1 MVLKGRRE
9 IFTDAKEIT
18 EANICE
24 VMNKAFSIHLQNASE
39 IKYLQ
44 EYERGVQPILHR
56 VKDVRP
62 EINYRVVENHAA
74 EITAFKVGYVF
85 GSPITFVQRASKD
98 ASGNNGDIDDT
109 KISILNEM
117 MFEEGKATQDQILG
131 KDLAVTGLG
140 YRIVLPKKTVTG
152 VSVFDMLRLSPNNAF
167 VIKFNDIYKKSAV
180 GVSYVTLTDGTVIA
194 GAYTDKYY
202 FELEGARTGS
212 FHITKKEANLIGLVP
227 IIEYRYDEERMCCFE
242 RVISL
247 LEALNLATSDRLNGL
262 AQFVQSILWMNNC
275 EVDTKQMEE
284 LKDKLGLLTK
294 SEPGNP
300 ASVQYLTAT
309 LDQSQTQTLVDYLH
323 EQILQI
329 AGVPGRE
336 QSTGGNTGQA
346 IMLSNGWQIAENHA
360 RSTVQTFIASEF
372 EMLKVVLKILTLQ
385 AETPAEINSLKLS
398 DIDIKFARNR
408 TDSLLVK
415 TQGLLNQLQ
424 AGIHP
429 LIAISNCDL
438 YSDPQSVWNDSKD
451 YMGKW
456 LYDAEGE
463 DEDDEETV
471 PEIKQSGGEDNQETK
486 PSVSP

>member
-1 MVLKGRRE
+1 MILKGRRE
-9 IFTDAKEIT
+9 IFTDVKEIT
-18 EANICE
+18 QSNICD
-24 VMNKAFSIHLQNASE
+24 VMNEAFSIHSQNASE

-44 EYERGVQPILHR
+44 EYERGVQPIQQR
-56 VKDVRP
+56 VKEVRP
-62 EINYRVVENHAA
+62 EINYKVVENHAA

-85 GSPITFVQRASKD
+85 GSPITFVQRANID
-98 ASGNNGDIDDT
+98 INGNNGSIDDK

-117 MFEEGKATQDQILG
+117 MFEEGKITQDQILG
-131 KDLAVTGLG
+131 KDLAVTGIG
-140 YRIVLPKKTVTG
+140 YRIVLPKKNITG
-152 VSVFDMLRLSPNNAF
+152 VSVFDMLRLNPNNAF
-167 VIKFNDIYKKSAV
+167 VIKFNDIYKRPAV
-180 GVSYVTLTDGTVIA
+180 GVSYVTLTDGTIRA

-202 FELEGARTGS
+202 FELEGSGTGS
-212 FHITKKEANLIGLVP
+212 FKLISTQKNMLGMVP

-242 RVISL
+242 RVVSL
-247 LEALNLATSDRLNGL
+247 LDALNEATSDRLNGL

-275 EVDTKQMEE
+275 EIDTEQMEE

-309 LDQSQTQTLVDYLH
+309 LDQTQTQTLVDYLY

-346 IMLSNGWQIAENHA
+346 IMLSNGWQIAETHA
-360 RSTVQTFIASEF
+360 RSTVQTFISSEL
-372 EMLKVVLKILTLQ
+372 EMLKVVLKIFSLQ
-385 AETPAEINSLKLS
+385 KETPNDVADLKIS
-398 DIDIKFARNR
+398 DIDVKFARNR

-415 TQGLLNQLQ
+415 TQGLMNQLQ

-438 YSDPQSVWNDSKD
+438 YSDPQAVWNDSKP

-456 LYDAEGE
+456 LYDAE
-463 DEDDEETV
+463 EDDTDAEDTV
-471 PEIKQSGGEDNQETK
+471 QESRRSGGEDNIEDT
-486 PSVSP
+486 PGV